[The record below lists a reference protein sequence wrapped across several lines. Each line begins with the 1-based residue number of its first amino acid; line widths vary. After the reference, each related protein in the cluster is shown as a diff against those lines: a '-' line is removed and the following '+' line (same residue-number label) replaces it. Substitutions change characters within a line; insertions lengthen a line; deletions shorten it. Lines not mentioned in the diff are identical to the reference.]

1 MRTVRIIAGLTLREA
16 VRRKIVLAALVMGG
30 LFLTVYTIGFYYL
43 NQDIQRHANVISMVA
58 MREMRNF
65 MLLAGLYVVN
75 FLTIAMAV
83 LTSIDTLSGE
93 ISSGTVQTLV
103 AKPVSRWEIVLGKW
117 MGFLV
122 LLTSYL
128 LLMAGGVMGIGLIIS
143 GQHPPKPLTGLSLIW
158 LNGLLLL
165 SLSFFGGSRLSTLA
179 NGVLAFGLYGIGF
192 VGGWIEQFG
201 WLAGKQAAVNVG
213 IVSSL
218 LFPGEAVWK
227 RAAFEFQSPLVKAL
241 GISPFTS
248 SSPPNGMMIGYAA
261 LYAAVILSLAVHKF
275 SRRDL

>member
-1 MRTVRIIAGLTLREA
+1 MRTLRIIAGLTLREA
-16 VRRKIVLAALVMGG
+16 VRRKIVLAALVMGA
-30 LFLTVYTIGFYYL
+30 LFLTVYTVGFYYI
-43 NQDIQRHANVISMVA
+43 NQDIQRHANAVSMLA

-103 AKPVSRWEIVLGKW
+103 AKPVSRWQVVLGKW
-117 MGFLV
+117 IGFV
-122 LLTSYL
+122 ALLTLYL
-128 LLMAGGVMGIGLIIS
+128 LLMAGGVMAAVLIIS
-143 GQHPPKPLTGLSLIW
+143 GQYAPRPFLGVSLVW

-165 SLSFFGGSRLSTLA
+165 NLSFFGGSRLSTLA

-218 LFPGEAVWK
+218 LFPGEALWK
-227 RAAFEFQSPLVKAL
+227 RAAFELQSPLVKML
-241 GISPFTS
+241 GVSPFTS
-248 SSPPNGMMIGYAA
+248 ASPPNGMMIGYAA
-261 LYAAVILSLAVHKF
+261 LYAAVVLALAVHKF
-275 SRRDL
+275 SKRDL

>member
-1 MRTVRIIAGLTLREA
+1 MRTMWIIAALTLREA

-30 LFLTVYTIGFYYL
+30 LFLAVYSVGFYYL
-43 NQDIQRHANVISMVA
+43 NQDIQRHANVMSLMA
-58 MREMRNF
+58 MREARNF

-93 ISSGTVQTLV
+93 IGSGTVQTLV
-103 AKPVSRWEIVLGKW
+103 AKPVRRWEIVLGKW
-117 MGFLV
+117 IGFLV

-128 LLMAGGVMGIGLIIS
+128 LLMAGGVMGVVLIIS
-143 GQHPPKPLTGLSLIW
+143 GQHAPRPFLGLSLVW
-158 LNGLLLL
+158 LNGILLLN
-165 SLSFFGGSRLSTLA
+165 LSFFGGSRLSTLA

-201 WLAGKQAAVNVG
+201 WVAGKPAVVNVG

-218 LFPGEAVWK
+218 LFPGEALWK
-227 RAAFEFQSPLVKAL
+227 RAAFELQSPLVKAL

-248 SSPPNGMMIGYAA
+248 ASPPNGMMIGYAA
-261 LYAAVILSLAVHKF
+261 LYAAVILLLAVRKF
-275 SRRDL
+275 AGRDL

>member
-1 MRTVRIIAGLTLREA
+1 MRTLLIIAGLTLREA
-16 VRRKIVLAALVMGG
+16 VRRKIVLAALLMGC
-30 LFLTVYTIGFYYL
+30 LFLTVFTVGFYYM

-103 AKPVSRWEIVLGKW
+103 AKPVSRWQIVLGKW
-117 MGFLV
+117 IGFVV

-128 LLMAGGVMGIGLIIS
+128 LLMAGGVMAVVLIIS
-143 GQHPPKPLTGLSLIW
+143 GQHAPKPLLGVSLVW

-165 SLSFFGGSRLSTLA
+165 NLSFFGGSRLSTLA
-179 NGVLAFGLYGIGF
+179 NGVLAFGLYGVGF

-201 WLAGKQAAVNVG
+201 WVAGKPAAVNVG

-218 LFPGEAVWK
+218 LFPGEALWK
-227 RAAFEFQSPLVKAL
+227 RAAFELQSPLVKAL

-248 SSPPNGMMIGYAA
+248 ASPPNAMMIGYAV

>member
-1 MRTVRIIAGLTLREA
+1 LREA
-16 VRRKIVLAALVMGG
+16 VRRKIVLAALAMGG
-30 LFLTVYTIGFYYL
+30 LFLTVYAVGFYFM
-43 NQDIQRHANVISMVA
+43 NKDVQQHSNVISIVA
-58 MREMRNF
+58 MKEVRNF
-65 MLLAGLYVVN
+65 FLLAGLYVVN

-103 AKPVSRWEIVLGKW
+103 AKPVSRWQIVLGKW
-117 MGFLV
+117 IGFV
-122 LLTSYL
+122 LLLTAYL
-128 LLMAGGVMGIGLIIS
+128 LLMAGGVMAIVLIIS
-143 GQHPPKPLTGLSLIW
+143 GQHPPRPFLGLSLVW

-201 WLAGKQAAVNVG
+201 WLAGKTAAVNVG
-213 IVSSL
+213 IVASL
-218 LFPGEAVWK
+218 IFPGEAVWK
-227 RAAFEFQSPLVKAL
+227 RAAFELQSPLVKAL
-241 GISPFTS
+241 GLSPFTS
-248 SSPPNGMMIGYAA
+248 ASPPNAMMIAYAV